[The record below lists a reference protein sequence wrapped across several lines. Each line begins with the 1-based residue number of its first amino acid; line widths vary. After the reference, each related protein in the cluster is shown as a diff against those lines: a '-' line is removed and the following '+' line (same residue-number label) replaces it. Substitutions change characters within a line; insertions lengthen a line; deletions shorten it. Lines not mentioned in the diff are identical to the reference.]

1 MTKPDVVLTASPI
14 IIYTLVHDNHVPLF
28 TFMFS

>member
-14 IIYTLVHDNHVPLF
+14 IIYTLAHDNHVPLF